1 MAISKTPLISRQS
14 VHMLCFLKTQRL
26 LDFGSVSVGGSV
38 VMYSRIM
45 ARGADL
51 NLTSSLTGQRG
62 CSRIIAKGA
71 KVARICVIKWIVGFL
86 GRAPQKQAPLKPYPT
101 NLKFCRP
108 MHTDGPT
115 NT

>member
-1 MAISKTPLISRQS
+1 
-14 VHMLCFLKTQRL
+14 
-26 LDFGSVSVGGSV
+26 
-38 VMYSRIM
+38 MYSRIM

-71 KVARICVIKWIVGFL
+71 KVARICVIKWIAGFL
-86 GRAPQKQAPLKPYPT
+86 GRAPQKRAPLKPYPT